1 MPTLVS
7 SHKSTLRKGVFT
19 AFFTA
24 AIKHERDE
32 VREGRTCL
40 TGMIIVVERDGC
52 AGTGGGGGCSL
63 RLLFTPVLRKHRD
76 ACAGSRLTFP
86 FPRGG
91 HEPRDDARMRRWIS
105 LPPSYLWAAAFTDAL
120 RGKSPKLI
128 LSPVKLT
135 IKLNRQEREV
145 KN

>member
-7 SHKSTLRKGVFT
+7 SHESTLRKGVFI

-52 AGTGGGGGCSL
+52 AGTGSGGGCSL
-63 RLLFTPVLRKHRD
+63 RLLFTPVLRKQRD

-86 FPRGG
+86 LPRATG
-91 HEPRDDARMRRWIS
+91 
-105 LPPSYLWAAAFTDAL
+105 
-120 RGKSPKLI
+120 
-128 LSPVKLT
+128 
-135 IKLNRQEREV
+135 
-145 KN
+145 